1 MKDLFSGTL
10 IGHQLEEKERYT
22 RHGHRWIDSRRWGLD
37 REGCTPSAAALSADR
52 AVFEAGAFAW
62 GAATTVENRA
72 PTARGAAAAAA
83 AAGNITGEG
92 GGE

>member
-1 MKDLFSGTL
+1 MGPPCRASEG
-10 IGHQLEEKERYT
+10 ERASL
-22 RHGHRWIDSRRWGLD
+22 G
-37 REGCTPSAAALSADR
+37 AARAVAADR

-92 GGE
+92 GE